1 MRPAVNSQELGTRTV
16 QIVIAVAVGL
26 ALTQLANLAT
36 TVFLHRDLAHKAVQ
50 LHPVLRSAFKVFLW
64 LSTGIRVRQWAA
76 VHRKHHAFTDEADDP
91 HSPARLG
98 WLRVQLTNAALYRRS
113 ARDPRTTE
121 RYAKD
126 IPVTRADRWLFDR
139 GILGLVLGIA
149 LLVLWLGWLPGLV
162 AVVVHTVGYI
172 GLGGSVNGIA
182 HTFGRRPFGNSATNV
197 TWLAWLTC
205 GEGYHNNHHAAP
217 TSARFARRWHQFDLG
232 WWFITVAGKLR
243 LATIRH
249 QDVEALASR
258 TTSSVSV

>member
-1 MRPAVNSQELGTRTV
+1 M
-16 QIVIAVAVGL
+16 QIVIAIAVGL

-36 TVFLHRDLAHKAVQ
+36 TVYLHRDLAHKAVQ
-50 LHPVLRSAFKVFLW
+50 MHPTIRSFFKVFLW
-64 LSTGIRVRQWAA
+64 MATGISARQWAA
-76 VHRKHHAFTDEADDP
+76 VHRKHHAYTDAPEDP

-126 IPVTRADRWLFDR
+126 IPITLPDRILLNR
-139 GILGLVLGIA
+139 GIIGLALGVAI
-149 LLVLWLGWLPGLV
+149 LVLWLGWVPGLV
-162 AVVVHTVGYI
+162 ASAVHTVGYI
-172 GLGGSVNGIA
+172 GLGGSVNGVA
-182 HTFGRRPFGNSATNV
+182 HTFGRRPFDNSATNV

-232 WWFITVAGKLR
+232 WWFICMASWLG
-243 LATIRH
+243 LAQIRH
-249 QDVEALASR
+249 ADVDALASR
-258 TTSSVSV
+258 STTSVQV